1 MSAVLFPAPLLS
13 VERLSIQFGTQRVVD
28 DVSFALWPGKT
39 LCIAGESGSGKSLTS
54 LAIMGLLP
62 EEAQIPGGAII
73 FDNQDLLSLPE
84 RQMQL
89 LRGKSVAMIFQEPMT
104 SLNPLMTVG
113 QQLEETLQR
122 HEVLGRRERRSR
134 VSTMLDAVKISH
146 VEKRLQQYP
155 HELSGGMRQRVM
167 IAMAMLCQPQVL
179 IADEPTTALDVTI
192 QAQILELMRELQQA
206 FSTSLLLI
214 THDMGVVAEMADDV
228 LVMSHGKIMEQAP
241 AKNAVYLAAGGLY
254 PPAVAG
260 GTGAGPGAR
269 AGAGRGDATV
279 AQRPRPQ
286 RALSGARRRP
296 ARASR
301 SPCRRWRQLR
311 SFPRRDVGHRR

>member
-1 MSAVLFPAPLLS
+1 
-13 VERLSIQFGTQRVVD
+13 
-28 DVSFALWPGKT
+28 
-39 LCIAGESGSGKSLTS
+39 
-54 LAIMGLLP
+54 
-62 EEAQIPGGAII
+62 
-73 FDNQDLLSLPE
+73 
-84 RQMQL
+84 MQL

-241 AKNAVYLAAGGLY
+241 AKRCLPRRRRLY

>member
-1 MSAVLFPAPLLS
+1 
-13 VERLSIQFGTQRVVD
+13 
-28 DVSFALWPGKT
+28 
-39 LCIAGESGSGKSLTS
+39 GKSLTS

-122 HEVLGRRERRSR
+122 HEVLGRRERRNR

-167 IAMAMLCQPQVL
+167 IAMAML
-179 IADEPTTALDVTI
+179 
-192 QAQILELMRELQQA
+192 
-206 FSTSLLLI
+206 
-214 THDMGVVAEMADDV
+214 
-228 LVMSHGKIMEQAP
+228 
-241 AKNAVYLAAGGLY
+241 
-254 PPAVAG
+254 
-260 GTGAGPGAR
+260 
-269 AGAGRGDATV
+269 
-279 AQRPRPQ
+279 
-286 RALSGARRRP
+286 
-296 ARASR
+296 
-301 SPCRRWRQLR
+301 
-311 SFPRRDVGHRR
+311 

>member
-62 EEAQIPGGAII
+62 EEAQIRAARLF
-73 FDNQDLLSLPE
+73 FDNEFAQPAG

-241 AKNAVYLAAGGLY
+241 AKTLFTSPQALI
-254 PPAVAG
+254 PASCCRRYRCWA
-260 GTGAGPGAR
+260 GAR

>member
-1 MSAVLFPAPLLS
+1 
-13 VERLSIQFGTQRVVD
+13 
-28 DVSFALWPGKT
+28 
-39 LCIAGESGSGKSLTS
+39 
-54 LAIMGLLP
+54 
-62 EEAQIPGGAII
+62 
-73 FDNQDLLSLPE
+73 
-84 RQMQL
+84 MQL

-241 AKNAVYLAAGGLY
+241 AKTLFTSPQAAYTRQLLQAVPVLGR
-254 PPAVAG
+254 
-260 GTGAGPGAR
+260 GAR

>member
-1 MSAVLFPAPLLS
+1 MIT
-13 VERLSIQFGTQRVVD
+13 R
-28 DVSFALWPGKT
+28 
-39 LCIAGESGSGKSLTS
+39 
-54 LAIMGLLP
+54 
-62 EEAQIPGGAII
+62 
-73 FDNQDLLSLPE
+73 DLLSLPE

-179 IADEPTTALDVTI
+179 IADEPTTAP
-192 QAQILELMRELQQA
+192 RRHY
-206 FSTSLLLI
+206 S
-214 THDMGVVAEMADDV
+214 GADPRVD
-228 LVMSHGKIMEQAP
+228 ART
-241 AKNAVYLAAGGLY
+241 AAGVFHQ
-254 PPAVAG
+254 PAADHPRYGSG
-260 GTGAGPGAR
+260 GR
-269 AGAGRGDATV
+269 NGR
-279 AQRPRPQ
+279 
-286 RALSGARRRP
+286 
-296 ARASR
+296 
-301 SPCRRWRQLR
+301 
-311 SFPRRDVGHRR
+311 